1 MHRKSQRNLNNFS
14 ALLHSCTNWTCNL
27 VLLPKERGAC
37 GGDHSESLSKLY
49 QWLDSNFVPMNSK
62 DFKILKI
69 RRLPEDIHLL
79 KRPRKS
85 LQVDF
90 GGSFLRNLVRV

>member
-14 ALLHSCTNWTCNL
+14 ALLLSCTKLTCNL

-49 QWLDSNFVPMNSK
+49 QLLVLNFIFRNSK
-62 DFKILKI
+62 NCRFETSNSPSDLGDSDVGDIVILVT
-69 RRLPEDIHLL
+69 L
-79 KRPRKS
+79 
-85 LQVDF
+85 
-90 GGSFLRNLVRV
+90 